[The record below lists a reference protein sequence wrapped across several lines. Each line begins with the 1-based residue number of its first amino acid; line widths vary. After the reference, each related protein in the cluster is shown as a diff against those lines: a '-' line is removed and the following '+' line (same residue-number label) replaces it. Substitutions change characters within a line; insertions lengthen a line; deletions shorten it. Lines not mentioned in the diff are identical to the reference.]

1 MALQKRLESLSA
13 QAATL
18 FSDVEVR
25 MLDASVDV
33 SELRP
38 LLAKI
43 KDLFVEIDCVAVEQ
57 WSVKDSEEKNLL
69 SRLIELERIR
79 KGEFDQRV
87 AACFEQRGC
96 KDGGKTNSWREDT
109 TTRSKV
115 ASINISNQFAF
126 ALALDLP

>member
-1 MALQKRLESLSA
+1 MALQKSLESLSA

-18 FSDVEVR
+18 FSEVEVR

-33 SELRP
+33 SELPP

-43 KDLFVEIDCVAVEQ
+43 KDFFVEIDCVAVEHL
-57 WSVKDSEEKNLL
+57 SVKDSEEKNLM

-96 KDGGKTNSWREDT
+96 KDGGETN
-109 TTRSKV
+109 
-115 ASINISNQFAF
+115 
-126 ALALDLP
+126 